1 MSFDFNNS
9 GSSGGYNNDRV
20 SERDRLEIDSN
31 GRTRSENANE
41 QNNGANGGGSGRRF
55 GGFGGG
61 SRGSGG
67 SGRPG
72 KWKWL
77 LGIGAL
83 GGLIFLGSLGNGGFS
98 NIWRTFNSTPEE
110 NLGSM
115 LTSVKQV
122 EHENKMV
129 GKEKNQVYDV
139 NNIFS
144 DEYIDKQV
152 DKEYAVYVYTGNEKY
167 DKPFDDWVRKN
178 EKEIPI
184 YRVNA
189 EGMKTNV
196 VALDY
201 VEADKPMVM
210 VYNEVNKGKKELD
223 AVIKDKDLL
232 KNIVP
237 HIQKLQ
243 EAKGVKIEKR
253 EKK

>member
-1 MSFDFNNS
+1 MSFDFN
-9 GSSGGYNNDRV
+9 SSGGSDNYNNDRV

-31 GRTRSENANE
+31 GRTRNENAN
-41 QNNGANGGGSGRRF
+41 QQDMQSGRGGSGRRF
-55 GGFGGG
+55 GG
-61 SRGSGG
+61 GSGG
-67 SGRPG
+67 AGRPG
-72 KWKWL
+72 KWKWR
-77 LGIGAL
+77 LGVGSVV
-83 GGLIFLGSLGNGGFS
+83 GLIILGSVGSGGGVS
-98 NIWRTFNSTPEE
+98 DIWRTFNSTPEE

-129 GKEKNQVYDV
+129 GKEKNAVYDV

-167 DKPFDDWVRKN
+167 DKPFDDWVKKT

-196 VALDY
+196 VAMDY

-210 VYNEVNKGKKELD
+210 VYNEVEKGKKGLD

-237 HIQKLQ
+237 HIQKIQ
-243 EAKGVKIEKR
+243 EGKGVKLDKKEKSD
-253 EKK
+253 KS